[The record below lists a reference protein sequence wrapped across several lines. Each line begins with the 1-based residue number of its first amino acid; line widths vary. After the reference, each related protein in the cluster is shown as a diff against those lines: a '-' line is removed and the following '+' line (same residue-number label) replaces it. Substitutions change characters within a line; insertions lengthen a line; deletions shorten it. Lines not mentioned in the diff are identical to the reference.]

1 MAERAYTAVLAE
13 LDDEGGETECWEYV
27 CPECNNNPLYLALVP
42 GDIMERMPDEW
53 VTCLTCNGRG
63 WVTAQERHGYYVR
76 RRMAYRIT
84 YGEEP
89 AGDDEM
95 ESERRRATLE

>member
-1 MAERAYTAVLAE
+1 MESQKILTAEM
-13 LDDEGGETECWEYV
+13 DEPEGAAECWEYV
-27 CPECNNNPLYLALVP
+27 CPECDDNPLYLALVP

-53 VTCLTCNGRG
+53 ETCPTCDGRG
-63 WVTAQERHGYYVR
+63 WVTAQERHAYYAR

-89 AGDDEM
+89 TQVVQMEPEHRRMAGK
-95 ESERRRATLE
+95 A